1 LGDPFNFGD
10 AFNFKVFEIGENETR
25 CSSAV
30 AGVLGVAAAV
40 GRARDHTRTRY
51 DRSFATALFCAG

>member
-1 LGDPFNFGD
+1 
-10 AFNFKVFEIGENETR
+10 
-25 CSSAV
+25 V

-40 GRARDHTRTRY
+40 GRARAHTRTRY